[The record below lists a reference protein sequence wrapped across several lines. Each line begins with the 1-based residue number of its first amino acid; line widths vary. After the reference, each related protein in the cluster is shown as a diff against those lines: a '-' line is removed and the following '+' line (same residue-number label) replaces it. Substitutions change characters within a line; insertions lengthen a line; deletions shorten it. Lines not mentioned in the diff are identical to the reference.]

1 MAGGDYRSCDVCGC
15 KTYYDADLQYDFG
28 TYPRWGLRLGD
39 WKVIC
44 IECAKTHE
52 CVIVPRAAIQPSAS
66 PPEFRVTEKYIT
78 DSPSTTQVAGDGV
91 KWLGC
96 VYGEDDDWRIY
107 AVPIRTAD
115 NSSAR
120 AQPAAGGL
128 QSPASEGA
136 DT

>member
-52 CVIVPRAAIQPSAS
+52 CVIVPRAAVQPSGPPTIKARIHKDDWLIVDASELAQIADILITGRGVIEGTADQPSATVS
-66 PPEFRVTEKYIT
+66 
-78 DSPSTTQVAGDGV
+78 AV
-91 KWLGC
+91 K
-96 VYGEDDDWRIY
+96 D
-107 AVPIRTAD
+107 P
-115 NSSAR
+115 NS
-120 AQPAAGGL
+120 
-128 QSPASEGA
+128 
-136 DT
+136 